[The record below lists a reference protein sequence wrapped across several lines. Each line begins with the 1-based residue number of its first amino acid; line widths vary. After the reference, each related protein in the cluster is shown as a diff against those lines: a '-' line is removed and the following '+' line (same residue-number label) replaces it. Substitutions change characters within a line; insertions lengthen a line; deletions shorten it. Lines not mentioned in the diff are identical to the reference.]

1 MGIFKK
7 MNLSENLKIFKKSD
21 KDIYCANCGIRTGVI
36 TRQTLKDDRCLC
48 VNCQNALPSYYMNK
62 YHKMTAE
69 EYGVIYTYITGES
82 KELKKKFK
90 KKHSFIDLH
99 LDTANGI
106 LCYKPAN
113 SVPLYVKLENISH
126 FALDCKTSC
135 FQGSSALVV
144 MTLECKNP
152 YIFIHEALAL
162 PGTNYEC
169 EVFMEHCNF
178 VGGSRQN
185 NNYKQYD
192 EHSNNNQN
200 EPVTEDAQLQKA
212 LAMFM
217 FDSIE
222 DVTAE
227 KLKTQRNRLIKSFH
241 PDANSDEDTRY
252 AQKINEAYDLLHK
265 YVK

>member
-21 KDIYCANCGIRTGVI
+21 KDIYCANCGTRTGVI

-48 VNCQNALPSYYMNK
+48 VNCQNALPSYYIDK

-69 EYGVIYTYITGES
+69 EYNVIYEYITGES
-82 KELKKKFK
+82 KELKKRFK
-90 KKHSFIDLH
+90 KKHSLIDLH

-106 LCYKPAN
+106 LCYKPAH

-126 FALDCKTSC
+126 FTLDCRTYG
-135 FQGSSALVV
+135 FQGSSAPVV

-152 YIFIHEALAL
+152 YMFICEELTL
-162 PGTNYEC
+162 SSTNYEC

-185 NNYKQYD
+185 NDSKRFD
-192 EHSNNNQN
+192 EHNNNNQN
-200 EPVTEDAQLQKA
+200 KPVTEDVQLQKA

-241 PDANSDEDTRY
+241 PDTNSGEDTKY
-252 AQKINEAYDLLHK
+252 AQKINEAYELLCK